1 MSKKLIAV
9 ASAAALAL
17 SALVGIAPASA
28 AAFGVTPSQ
37 GTDVSTA
44 GTSATTAFTIKV
56 PETNEIVSTTS
67 TTTSRAIKFVVATTT
82 ATGTVNATVTG
93 GLRILTQAQLDD
105 ADTTTATGTTTLS
118 VAAISESATFYV
130 YSTSTTAGTL
140 TVTNDGN
147 SYVKYIKGVAGT
159 AYSISAKFP
168 TAVTS
173 GANSSI
179 DVTVTDVFGN
189 PIVETTAVAFSGGT
203 LTTAVVG
210 AASVVTSATAY
221 TWNVT
226 RKVWEGKVVG
236 STTPGS
242 TALTVTLSGGL
253 EDQEANGL
261 PSPVLSAFS
270 ALTTADLSAQVTA
283 LTAQVAALKADY
295 NALAAKWNKRV
306 ASKKAPKKAVAT
318 K

>member
-17 SALVGIAPASA
+17 SALVAAPANA
-28 AAFGVTPSQ
+28 AAFGVTVSQ
-37 GTDVSTA
+37 ATDSSTA

-82 ATGTVNATVTG
+82 ATGTVNASVTG

-105 ADTTTATGTTTLS
+105 ADTTVATGTTSLS
-118 VAAISESATFYV
+118 VAAVSESATFYV

-147 SYVKYIKGVAGT
+147 SYVKYIKGIVGT
-159 AYSISAKFP
+159 AYGISAKFP
-168 TAVTS
+168 TAVNS
-173 GANSSI
+173 SSNSSI

-189 PIVETTAVAFSGGT
+189 PITETTAVAFSAGT

-226 RKVWEGKVVG
+226 RKVWEGKVIG
-236 STTPGS
+236 STTPGGV
-242 TALTVTLSGGL
+242 ALTVTLSGGL
-253 EDQEANGL
+253 ADQTANGFAA
-261 PSPVLSAFS
+261 PVLSAFTS
-270 ALTTADLSAQVTA
+270 LSNADLSAQVTA
-283 LTAQVAALKADY
+283 LTAQVAALTADY

-306 ASKKAPKKAVAT
+306 ASKKAPKKAVAL